1 MRNTSNAFMDGR
13 FMETIKLSEVLLTIH
28 QYRTVS

>member
-1 MRNTSNAFMDGR
+1 MRNANNVFIDGR

-28 QYRTVS
+28 QYGTVS